1 MLYLYLPN
9 IMANPFAKFFKLSA
23 TPLGKKSVESAVGID
38 IGSSSIKVVQVS
50 REKEK
55 LVLAT
60 YGELAVG
67 PYADLSIGASASFG
81 ADKLISIVS
90 DLFKEAGVTAVTVA
104 FSIPLK
110 SSLILVVEM
119 PDLPLE
125 ALAQAVPIEARKY
138 IPVPIAEVGLDWQPL
153 PRERQNFANVPVG
166 EKEKLP
172 KTTDPTLKGVHV
184 PAQKIEVLLAAIHK
198 ETIALYQ
205 KLAQGLK
212 IEPRFF
218 EIETFSTLRSVVSP
232 SDRAP
237 VAVIDMG
244 ASSTK
249 MTIVEG
255 GMGKISH
262 TIGKGSQDVTGAI
275 SKSLSV
281 DFAKA
286 EEIKREL
293 GLSRRG
299 VEADT
304 LSVAV
309 TPIVEYIF
317 TEANRVIVNY
327 QRRYKRPVDR
337 ALLVG
342 GGALLR
348 GTPDIA
354 VRRLGLD
361 VAIAHPFER
370 LNSPPSMSRVLEE
383 AGPSFAVAIGLAERL
398 LLDA

>member
-1 MLYLYLPN
+1 
-9 IMANPFAKFFKLSA
+9 MANPFVKFFKLSA

-81 ADKLISIVS
+81 ADKLIPIVS

-138 IPVPIAEVGLDWQPL
+138 IPVPIAEVVLDWQPL

-172 KTTDPTLKGVHV
+172 KTTDPTLKGINV

-255 GMGKISH
+255 GMVKISH

-348 GTPDIA
+348 GAPDIA

>member
-1 MLYLYLPN
+1 
-9 IMANPFAKFFKLSA
+9 MANPFAKFFKLSA

-138 IPVPIAEVGLDWQPL
+138 IPVPIAEVMLDWQPL

-255 GMGKISH
+255 GMVKISH

-348 GTPDIA
+348 GAPDIA

>member
-1 MLYLYLPN
+1 
-9 IMANPFAKFFKLSA
+9 MANPFAKFFKLSA

-81 ADKLISIVS
+81 ADKLIPIVS

-119 PDLPLE
+119 PDLPPE

-138 IPVPIAEVGLDWQPL
+138 IPVPIAEVVLDWQPL

-255 GMGKISH
+255 GMVKISH

-348 GTPDIA
+348 GAPDIA

>member
-1 MLYLYLPN
+1 
-9 IMANPFAKFFKLSA
+9 MANPFAKFFKLSA

-119 PDLPLE
+119 PDLPPE

-138 IPVPIAEVGLDWQPL
+138 IPVPIAEVVLDWQPL

-255 GMGKISH
+255 GMVKISH

-348 GTPDIA
+348 GAPDIA

>member
-1 MLYLYLPN
+1 
-9 IMANPFAKFFKLSA
+9 MANPFVKFFKLSA

-81 ADKLISIVS
+81 ADKLIPIVS

-138 IPVPIAEVGLDWQPL
+138 IPVPIAEVVLDWQPL

-255 GMGKISH
+255 GMVKISH

-348 GTPDIA
+348 GAPDIA

>member
-1 MLYLYLPN
+1 
-9 IMANPFAKFFKLSA
+9 MANPFAKFFKLSA

-138 IPVPIAEVGLDWQPL
+138 IPVPIAEVVLDWQPL

-255 GMGKISH
+255 GMVKISH

>member
-1 MLYLYLPN
+1 
-9 IMANPFAKFFKLSA
+9 MANPFVKFFKLSA

-81 ADKLISIVS
+81 ADKLIPIVS

-119 PDLPLE
+119 PDLPPE

-138 IPVPIAEVGLDWQPL
+138 IPVPIAEVVLDWQPL

-198 ETIALYQ
+198 ETIALYR

-212 IEPRFF
+212 IEARFF
-218 EIETFSTLRSVVSP
+218 EIETFSTLRSVVPP

-255 GMGKISH
+255 GMVKISH

-293 GLSRRG
+293 GRDCELSAPLQTTCG
-299 VEADT
+299 
-304 LSVAV
+304 
-309 TPIVEYIF
+309 
-317 TEANRVIVNY
+317 
-327 QRRYKRPVDR
+327 
-337 ALLVG
+337 
-342 GGALLR
+342 
-348 GTPDIA
+348 
-354 VRRLGLD
+354 
-361 VAIAHPFER
+361 
-370 LNSPPSMSRVLEE
+370 
-383 AGPSFAVAIGLAERL
+383 
-398 LLDA
+398 

>member
-1 MLYLYLPN
+1 
-9 IMANPFAKFFKLSA
+9 MANPFAKFFKLSA

-138 IPVPIAEVGLDWQPL
+138 IPVPIAEVVLDWQPL

-255 GMGKISH
+255 GMVKISH

-348 GTPDIA
+348 GAPDIA

-370 LNSPPSMSRVLEE
+370 LSSPPSMSRVLEE

>member
-1 MLYLYLPN
+1 
-9 IMANPFAKFFKLSA
+9 MANPFVKFFKLSA

-81 ADKLISIVS
+81 ADKLIPIVS

-119 PDLPLE
+119 PDLPPE

-138 IPVPIAEVGLDWQPL
+138 IPVPIAEVMLDWQPL

-198 ETIALYQ
+198 ETIALYR

-212 IEPRFF
+212 IEARFF
-218 EIETFSTLRSVVSP
+218 EIETFSTLRSVVPP

-255 GMGKISH
+255 GMVKISH
-262 TIGKGSQDVTGAI
+262 TIGKGSQDVTGAM

-348 GTPDIA
+348 GAPDIA

-370 LNSPPSMSRVLEE
+370 LSSTPSMSRVLEE

-398 LLDA
+398 SLDA

>member
-1 MLYLYLPN
+1 
-9 IMANPFAKFFKLSA
+9 MANPFAKFFKLSA

-81 ADKLISIVS
+81 ADKLIPIVS

-138 IPVPIAEVGLDWQPL
+138 IPVPIAEVVLDWQPL

-255 GMGKISH
+255 GMVKISH

-348 GTPDIA
+348 GAPDIA

>member
-1 MLYLYLPN
+1 
-9 IMANPFAKFFKLSA
+9 MANPFAKFFKLSA

-81 ADKLISIVS
+81 ADKLIPIVS

-119 PDLPLE
+119 PDLPPE

-138 IPVPIAEVGLDWQPL
+138 IPVPIAEVVLDWQPL

-255 GMGKISH
+255 GMVKISH

-348 GTPDIA
+348 GAPDIA

-370 LNSPPSMSRVLEE
+370 LSSPPSMSRVLEE